1 MLLPRTKIL
10 LSLFLLLLFSEFLL
24 GPGTEDGRI
33 LGLRKTK
40 IDPSWKKKSINM
52 RVVDGIQHLGGPGC
66 LARAPGGKAMLEGR
80 ASGAGASGRGVRG
93 AERDDLVL
101 EVERSCSDTFLRAE
115 ADVRP

>member
-1 MLLPRTKIL
+1 M
-10 LSLFLLLLFSEFLL
+10 
-24 GPGTEDGRI
+24 
-33 LGLRKTK
+33 RKTK

-52 RVVDGIQHLGGPGC
+52 RVVDDIQHLGGPGC

-101 EVERSCSDTFLRAE
+101 EVERSCYETFLRAE
-115 ADVRP
+115 AEVSPWPSCWSSRVGTR